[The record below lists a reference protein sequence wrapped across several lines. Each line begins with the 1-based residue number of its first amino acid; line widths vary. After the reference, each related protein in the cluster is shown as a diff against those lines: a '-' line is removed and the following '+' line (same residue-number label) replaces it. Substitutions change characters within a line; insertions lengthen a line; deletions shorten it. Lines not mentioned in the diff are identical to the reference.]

1 MFPIPRLLGT
11 RWLCL
16 EHRGHFHR
24 RQHTINAGGLHSH
37 WSQDPGGGGCSL
49 GSWGSRLHKGQFPA
63 GSPHKSPLTQKTAFH
78 HCTLEEPPVPKP
90 TLLPSTGCVQTA
102 HSPDLT
108 PSLPSPAHSHH
119 IPTTLITHHMTSTM
133 ASVTPPNTTLSPPLL
148 PQQGFVPSSLWLLP
162 QGHILSPR

>member
-1 MFPIPRLLGT
+1 M
-11 RWLCL
+11 
-16 EHRGHFHR
+16 
-24 RQHTINAGGLHSH
+24 
-37 WSQDPGGGGCSL
+37 

-78 HCTLEEPPVPKP
+78 HCTLEQPPVPKP

-119 IPTTLITHHMTSTM
+119 IPTTLITHHRTSTS
-133 ASVTPPNTTLSPPLL
+133 ASVPPPTPPGPHLASLSKVLSLPPCGSSPRGTFCHPDNSTGSPVTTQYL
-148 PQQGFVPSSLWLLP
+148 PQSLGSPGSPQRLTKAMSAGLCTFLP
-162 QGHILSPR
+162 ALGLCPGWP